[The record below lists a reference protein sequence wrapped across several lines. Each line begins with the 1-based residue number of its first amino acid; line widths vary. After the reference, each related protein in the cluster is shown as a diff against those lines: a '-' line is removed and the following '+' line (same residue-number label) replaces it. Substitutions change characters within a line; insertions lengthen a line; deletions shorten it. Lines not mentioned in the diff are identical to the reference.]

1 METGLGFSF
10 RKLLPDDVPVIFDLH
25 QQWFPIRIED
35 EFYRLLLSDT
45 YYCIV
50 ATHSGN
56 RAEQEIV
63 GFLSAQSDWSTD
75 DIPVANRRDSM
86 MYISSM
92 GVTESVRHKGL
103 GSMLLHQLL
112 EHCRKEK
119 FAAIFL
125 HVIVTNGGAIR
136 STRNTTS
143 KGYAGWQTFT
153 QMVTGELVMPFCICL
168 MWMFHDYF

>member
-1 METGLGFSF
+1 METGFSF

-92 GVTESVRHKGL
+92 GVTESARHKGL

-136 STRNTTS
+136 FYEKHNFKRICRLANFYTTGDGGIGDAFLYLLDVDVS
-143 KGYAGWQTFT
+143 
-153 QMVTGELVMPFCICL
+153 
-168 MWMFHDYF
+168 